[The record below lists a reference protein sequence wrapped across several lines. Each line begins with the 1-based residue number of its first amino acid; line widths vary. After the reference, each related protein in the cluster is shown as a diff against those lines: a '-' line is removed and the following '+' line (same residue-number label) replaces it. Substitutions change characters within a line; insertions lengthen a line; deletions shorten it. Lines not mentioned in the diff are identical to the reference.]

1 MSGCADGMPLV
12 KCALLRDFYARN
24 RRSGVEMCREVWMK
38 TNEQL
43 FLMEPDA
50 SHEKAYMQAMDRWE
64 ATDRVQP
71 GLLARD
77 GADYEQILK
86 WCADY
91 KVKPEMFSTNV
102 TCTLF
107 FLVNEKGEVL
117 GGMVVNHE
125 DTHRGHLHAGIVPW
139 RRGEGLGTE
148 MLRLAL
154 DKCREMGMEY
164 VHIVPFKDNSG
175 AVGTILNNGGT
186 LVDEFFEDGK
196 WSQRYRI
203 AL

>member
-1 MSGCADGMPLV
+1 MM
-12 KCALLRDFYARN
+12 
-24 RRSGVEMCREVWMK
+24 
-38 TNEQL
+38 TNDDV
-43 FLMEPDA
+43 FLIEPDI
-50 SHEKAYMQAMDRWE
+50 SHEKAYMAAMDRWE
-64 ATDRVQP
+64 VIEDVQP

-77 GADYEQILK
+77 GADYRQILK

-107 FLVNEKGEVL
+107 FLMDKSGDLL
-117 GGMVVNHE
+117 GGMVVNHQ
-125 DTHRGHLHAGIVPW
+125 DTKRGHLHAGIVPW
-139 RRGEGLGTE
+139 RRGEGLGTK
-148 MLRLAL
+148 MLALAL

-164 VHIVPFKDNSG
+164 VHIVPYKDNAG
-175 AVGTILNNGGT
+175 AVGTILNNGGA
-186 LVDEFFEDGK
+186 LVEEFFDNNK